1 MRQVIEKEWME
12 KELSPRQKKSLETRK
27 RIFDATYQLVNQYG
41 EAYTVQDVC
50 RLASVS
56 VGSFY
61 HFYKS
66 KEEVTSDLYLVF
78 DEHLEKE
85 FPKLPEEP
93 RERLLAITREMMR
106 YSLEWGLP
114 FLRLSCAQTS
124 GEKESDLVR
133 EKSASFREIIR
144 TLKAGEAQGIFHCPR
159 GEEYYARYLIT
170 LFRGTLHWWTVRQ
183 GNIDG
188 VERMEQYTE
197 DFLKIITV

>member
-1 MRQVIEKEWME
+1 MSRRIE

-41 EAYTVQDVC
+41 DSYTVQDVC

-66 KEEVTSDLYLVF
+66 KEEVTSDLYLFF
-78 DEHLEKE
+78 DAHLEKE
-85 FPKLPEEP
+85 FPMMPKEP
-93 RERLLAITREMMR
+93 AARLKAITREMMR

-124 GEKESDLVR
+124 GEKEIDLVHER
-133 EKSASFREIIR
+133 SVSFRELVR
-144 TLKAGEAQGIFHCPR
+144 TLQAGEDQNVFYCPR
-159 GEEYYARYLIT
+159 GEEYYARFLIT
-170 LFRGTLHWWTVRQ
+170 MFRGTLHWWTVQ
-183 GNIDG
+183 HGNFNG

-197 DFLKIITV
+197 DFLKIITK